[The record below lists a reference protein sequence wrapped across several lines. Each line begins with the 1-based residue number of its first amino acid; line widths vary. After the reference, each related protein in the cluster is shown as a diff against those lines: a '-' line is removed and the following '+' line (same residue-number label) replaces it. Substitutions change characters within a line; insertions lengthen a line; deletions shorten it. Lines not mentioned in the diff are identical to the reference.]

1 LTALNKAA
9 KFPDRIWR
17 CLHCH
22 GSLAVEASGLHCKSC
37 GRNYPEVSGIPIL
50 VKDPASYLRSE
61 LAALNQASSLARER
75 LEQIGC
81 AEAGPELPQLSIDR
95 HRDVLESEISQARMF
110 RALLEPVPSSITAE
124 KQAPAR
130 PSGWAIE
137 TLLPYLI
144 RDWTN
149 TSELSDARTMI
160 GTMLERIFPVS
171 AGKTLAVAGCGAG
184 GLLTEMAFEHVV
196 GFDLTLPIL
205 GAARHLLDGK
215 SLEVR
220 LPRAIHPGGYIG
232 LHPHDAKK
240 TAPDVMVAVMDAF
253 ETGFAD
259 GALDC
264 VVTSFL
270 IDLLPDPRRLA
281 AEIYRILSSDG
292 VWINYGPSGP
302 LKATWRF
309 DNAESAAFFE
319 TVGFSAIHAEAHRT
333 TYLDLSREMPS
344 WSTRNHM
351 CYLTAARKIQGH
363 PRFAERRT
371 QLPLHV
377 ERAVPSHYPSAL
389 IIRRQSMAP
398 DSAPTI
404 ALRCERLP
412 GQMKNFAIVAQDPV
426 ILELVDGKRSV
437 QEIAEYLARADPAR
451 SVDGTHQAF
460 MRYFKQG
467 LLAWRD

>member
-1 LTALNKAA
+1 M
-9 KFPDRIWR
+9 
-17 CLHCH
+17 HCH
-22 GSLAVEASGLHCKSC
+22 GALGVEAPGLKCKSC
-37 GRNYPEVSGIPIL
+37 GRKYPEVSGIPIL
-50 VKDPASYLRSE
+50 VKDPFGYLRSE

-75 LEQIGC
+75 LEQIRRAGG
-81 AEAGPELPQLSIDR
+81 GPELPQLSLDR
-95 HRDVLESEISQARMF
+95 HRDVLESEISQAQMF
-110 RALLEPVPSSITAE
+110 LTLLEPAPITAE
-124 KQAPAR
+124 TETPAR

-149 TSELSDARTMI
+149 TSELNDARALI
-160 GTMLERIFPVS
+160 DALLKGTFPVT

-184 GLLTEMAFEHVV
+184 GLLAGMAFEHVV

-215 SLEVR
+215 PLEVR
-220 LPRAIHPGGYIG
+220 LPHAIHPAGYIA
-232 LHPHDAKK
+232 LRPHGGEA
-240 TAPDVMVAVMDAF
+240 ALNVMVAAMDAF

-259 GALDC
+259 GVLDC

-270 IDLLPDPRRLA
+270 IDLIPDPRRLA
-281 AEIYRILSSDG
+281 AEIHRILSHDG

-302 LKATWRF
+302 LKAPWRF

-319 TVGFSAIHAEAHRT
+319 TVGFSAFHAETHRT

-344 WSTRNHM
+344 WSTRSHM

-363 PRFAERRT
+363 PRFAERQT
-371 QLPLHV
+371 QLPSQI

-389 IIRRQSMAP
+389 IIRRQSVAP
-398 DSAPTI
+398 GSATTI

-412 GQMKNFAIVAQDPV
+412 GQMKNFAITAYDPV
-426 ILELVDGKRSV
+426 ILELVDGKRTV
-437 QEIAEYLARADPAR
+437 QEIAECLTRTEPTR
-451 SVDGTHQAF
+451 SIDDTHQAF
-460 MRYFKQG
+460 MRFFKQG
-467 LLAWRD
+467 LLTWHS